1 MDYLKLD
8 LDHNGKRTH
17 LTAPISGYTDSQFT
31 PVRDAFANL
40 WDGPEV
46 GASLCIYWHDKKVVH
61 LWGGFADLAQ
71 TRPWT
76 RDTLVNVYSTTK
88 GIAALAL
95 AHLAETR
102 AFNYQDPVSDYWP
115 AFAAEGKGAITINQ
129 LLSHQ
134 AGLCAFEQDLVVAD
148 LYDWDAMVA
157 ALARG
162 KPAWTPGLH
171 AGYHSISWGFLAGA
185 LCHSITGKTLGQY
198 IQAHLCTPTEADF
211 HLGLD
216 PKAHGRC
223 ADLIGPNHARNE
235 RAGRITGRQPAT
247 AMPRSDLA
255 IRTQE
260 NPIIRPYQDAC
271 SSAWRQAEIPA
282 SNGHATAEGLA
293 KLYRGALNKTLI
305 TEETRQQACARSV
318 SQQQDLVLNQVIE
331 RSQGGFILNP
341 GAGFG
346 PNQQAF
352 GHNGAGGSSAF
363 ADPES
368 QVAFA
373 YVMNQMQPD
382 RTQPRAPNLA
392 EVFFNCL

>member
-1 MDYLKLD
+1 LDYLKLD
-8 LDHNGKRTH
+8 LDHNGKRAH
-17 LTAPISGYTDSQFT
+17 LTAPITGYTDSQFT
-31 PVRDAFANL
+31 PVRDAFAEL

-46 GASLCIYWHDKKVVH
+46 GASLCIYVQDQKVVH
-61 LWGGFADLAQ
+61 LWGGFTDLAQ

-76 RDTLVNVYSTTK
+76 PDTLVNIYSTTK
-88 GIAALAL
+88 GITALAL
-95 AHLAETR
+95 AHLAGTG
-102 AFNYQDPVSDYWP
+102 AFNYQDPVSKYWP
-115 AFAAEGKGAITINQ
+115 EFAADDKGAITISE

-134 AGLCAFEQDLVVAD
+134 AGLCAFEQNLMVAD
-148 LYDWDAMVA
+148 LYDWNAIVA
-157 ALARG
+157 SLARA
-162 KPAWTPGLH
+162 KPAWEPGSR

-185 LCHSITGKTLGQY
+185 LCRKITGKTLGQY
-198 IQAHLCTPTEADF
+198 IQTHLCTPTGADF
-211 HLGLD
+211 YIGLD
-216 PKAHGRC
+216 PKAHDRC
-223 ADLIGPNHARNE
+223 ADLIGPNHARNQ
-235 RAGRITGRQPAT
+235 RADLTPAKQPAS
-247 AMPRSDLA
+247 AAARSDLA

-293 KLYRGALNKTLI
+293 KLYQGALNEKLI
-305 TEETRQQACARSV
+305 TEAARHQACTRTV
-318 SQQQDLVLNQVIE
+318 SKQQDLILNQFIE

-346 PNQQAF
+346 PNQLAF
-352 GHNGAGGSSAF
+352 GHNGAGGSTAF

-373 YVMNQMQPD
+373 YVMNQMQPEQ
-382 RTQPRAPNLA
+382 TKPRGPNLA

>member
-8 LDHNGKRTH
+8 LDHNGKRAH
-17 LTAPISGYTDSQFT
+17 LTAPITGYTDPQFT
-31 PVRDAFANL
+31 PVRDAFAAL

-46 GASLCIYWHDKKVVH
+46 GASLCIYVQDQKVVH

-76 RDTLVNVYSTTK
+76 PDTLVNVYSTTK
-88 GIAALAL
+88 GIVALAL
-95 AHLAETR
+95 AHLAGTG
-102 AFNYQDPVSDYWP
+102 AFNYQDPVSQYWP
-115 AFAAEGKGAITINQ
+115 AFAAHDKGAITINE

-134 AGLCAFEQDLVVAD
+134 AGLCAFEQDLLVAD
-148 LYDWDAMVA
+148 LYDWNAIVA
-157 ALARG
+157 SLAG
-162 KPAWTPGLH
+162 AKPAWEPGH
-171 AGYHSISWGFLAGA
+171 RSGYHSISWGFLAGA
-185 LCHSITGKTLGQY
+185 LCRNLTGQTLGEY
-198 IQAHLCTPTEADF
+198 IQTHLCTLTGADF

-216 PKAHGRC
+216 PKAHRRC
-223 ADLIGPNHARNE
+223 ADLIGPNRARNQ
-235 RAGRITGRQPAT
+235 RADLAPVRQPAR
-247 AMPRSDLA
+247 AVPRSDLA

-293 KLYRGALNKTLI
+293 KLYQGALNKTLI
-305 TEETRQQACARSV
+305 KEETRQQACIRTV
-318 SQQQDLVLNQVIE
+318 SNQPDLILNQFIE

-341 GAGFG
+341 DAGFG
-346 PNQQAF
+346 PNQLAF

-363 ADPES
+363 ADPEA

-373 YVMNQMQPD
+373 YVMNQMQPEG
-382 RTQPRAPNLA
+382 TQPRAPKLA
-392 EVFFNCL
+392 EVFFSCL